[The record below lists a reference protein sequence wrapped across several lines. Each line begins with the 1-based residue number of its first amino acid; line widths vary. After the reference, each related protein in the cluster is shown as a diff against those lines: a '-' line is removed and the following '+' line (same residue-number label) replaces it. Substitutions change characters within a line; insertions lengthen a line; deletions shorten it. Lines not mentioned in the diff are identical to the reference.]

1 MDQVQLVKDSLKKI
15 EGVWTALDLQ
25 LFYRLSSA
33 NFTWF
38 ILEFFFTFD
47 AFKKVDIISI

>member
-1 MDQVQLVKDSLKKI
+1 MGQVQFVEDSLKKI
-15 EGVWTALDLQ
+15 EEVWTALDLQ

-33 NFTWF
+33 SFTWF

-47 AFKKVDIISI
+47 AFKKVGIISI